1 MQARRDRDM
10 KHIALKLPQTKQSS
24 EKGSAVSSL
33 PETNSDNISSEN
45 CMKQETRISKSE
57 TSRKEN

>member
-1 MQARRDRDM
+1 MQARRDRDV
-10 KHIALKLPQTKQSS
+10 KRIALNLPQTKQSS

-33 PETNSDNISSEN
+33 PETDPDNISSEN

-57 TSRKEN
+57 TSRSGN

>member
-1 MQARRDRDM
+1 MQARRDRDV
-10 KHIALKLPQTKQSS
+10 KRIALKLPQTKQSS
-24 EKGSAVSSL
+24 EKGSAASSL
-33 PETNSDNISSEN
+33 PETDPDKTSSEN